1 MQTRLR
7 RARRLVRLQDRMHR
21 LAERELAVAEHRVRA
36 ADTAQ
41 EDLIR
46 ALNEASNF
54 HEPIRA
60 TAVGRLKA
68 LAVAAQDLR
77 AERDAS
83 AQQLRERATQHRRTA
98 LWVERL
104 ESAHRLHAERR
115 DWAERLDRLTAPE
128 ASFRPATPVSLADE
142 PSPRATATS
151 SAASEYRVRRG
162 AATPDTSAP

>member
-36 ADTAQ
+36 ADAAQ
-41 EDLIR
+41 QDLIR
-46 ALNEASNF
+46 ALNEASDF

-60 TAVGRLKA
+60 TAVGRLKS
-68 LAVAAQDLR
+68 LAVGAQDLR

-83 AQQLRERATQHRRTA
+83 AQRLRERATQHKRTA

-104 ESAHRLHAERR
+104 EAAYRHHAERR
-115 DWAERLDRLTAPE
+115 DWAERLDLLTAPE
-128 ASFRPATPVSLADE
+128 ASLRPARPASVTNE
-142 PSPRATATS
+142 PSPRAPATI
-151 SAASEYRVRRG
+151 SAASEDRIRRG
-162 AATPDTSAP
+162 VATPDMTAP